1 MIGLGKKQNK
11 YFLSLFCRD
20 IDFYQYLGI
29 SRILILCKLTFRA
42 SDKNRKIA
50 INFHRHSVVLK
61 MEKFERKIEINNLF
75 ACQKAEWNNFA
86 ECLNRV

>member
-1 MIGLGKKQNK
+1 MIGLGKKENK

-20 IDFYQYLGI
+20 IDKNQYLGI

-61 MEKFERKIEINNLF
+61 MEKFERKIRNQQLV
-75 ACQKAEWNNFA
+75 CMPKG
-86 ECLNRV
+86 